1 MADSKPPTPP
11 FKKPQGA
18 TSEERVKDQVQRQA
32 GLEHVEG
39 GGGTL
44 FTEPILVV
52 NQKAKIIELVNE
64 YLVHD
69 QHGKKIG
76 AVAEVEQSMVKMAA
90 RFVSSVDQFFTHK
103 YEIRDADDN
112 PVLVMVR
119 PRKIMKSSF
128 VVTKPDGTEVG
139 KVKQRNML
147 GKIKFL
153 LSADGKDV
161 GSINAE
167 NWRAWNFH
175 VKDAAG
181 NEVARVTK
189 TWAGLGTTLFTTAD
203 NFVLEIEEPLED
215 PLLSLVVATTL
226 CIDTALKQD
235 DRGLN

>member
-1 MADSKPPTPP
+1 MADSKPPQQP

-18 TSEERVKDQVQRQA
+18 TNKDRVKDQVRRQA

-44 FTEPILVV
+44 LTEPILVV
-52 NQKAKIIELVNE
+52 NQKPKIIEMVNE
-64 YLVHD
+64 YLVYD
-69 QHGKKIG
+69 QHGNKIG
-76 AVAEVEQSMVKMAA
+76 SVAEVGQSMVKIAA

-103 YEIRDADDN
+103 YEIRDADEN
-112 PVLVMVR
+112 CVMVMVR

-128 VVTKPDGTEVG
+128 VVSKPDGTEIG

-175 VKDAAG
+175 VKDAKD

-189 TWAGLGTTLFTTAD
+189 TWEGLGTTLFTSAD
-203 NFVLEIEEPLED
+203 NFVLEIKEPLRD

>member
-1 MADSKPPTPP
+1 M
-11 FKKPQGA
+11 
-18 TSEERVKDQVQRQA
+18 
-32 GLEHVEG
+32 
-39 GGGTL
+39 
-44 FTEPILVV
+44 
-52 NQKAKIIELVNE
+52 
-64 YLVHD
+64 
-69 QHGKKIG
+69 
-76 AVAEVEQSMVKMAA
+76 
-90 RFVSSVDQFFTHK
+90 SSVDQFFTHK

-119 PRKIMKSSF
+119 PRKIMKSNF

-175 VKDAAG
+175 VKDAGG

-189 TWAGLGTTLFTTAD
+189 TWEGLGTTLFTTAD
-203 NFVLEIEEPLED
+203 NFVLEIKEPLED

>member
-1 MADSKPPTPP
+1 MADSKLPQQP

-18 TSEERVKDQVQRQA
+18 TDADRVKDQVNRQA

-52 NQKAKIIELVNE
+52 NQKPKIIEMVNE
-64 YLVHD
+64 YLVYD
-69 QHGKKIG
+69 QHGNKIG
-76 AVAEVEQSMVKMAA
+76 SVAEVGQSMVKIAS

-103 YEIRDADDN
+103 YEIRDADEN
-112 PVLVMVR
+112 CVMVMVR

-128 VVTKPDGTEVG
+128 VVTKPDGTEIG

-175 VKDAAG
+175 VKDAKG

-189 TWAGLGTTLFTTAD
+189 TFEGLVTTLFTTAD
-203 NFVLEIEEPLED
+203 NFVLEIKEPLED

-235 DRGLN
+235 DRGFN